1 MRGRT
6 LRDVT
11 KGSHMNTTAKQQASY
26 VQWQNITEKLEH
38 TLTLMTENHVR
49 ERSLEDLSFVSY
61 FLFLDL
67 SLNDL

>member
-1 MRGRT
+1 MRART

-11 KGSHMNTTAKQQASY
+11 KGSHLNTTAKQQASY

-49 ERSLEDLSFVSY
+49 ERTLEDL
-61 FLFLDL
+61 
-67 SLNDL
+67 